1 MLKVGL
7 IGCGGIGAV
16 HAKCWIYMNEKT
28 ELAAVADANTE
39 KAESIAKICG
49 AAVYSDAEEMLK
61 NEKLDVVDICL
72 PTALHTRFATLAMKY
87 VKNVIIEKP
96 ICLTEEDARLLLATE
111 KETGACVQVAH
122 IVRFGTAH
130 DYLKQVFDSKEY
142 GEIKTGTFIRIS
154 PKPVWVNGYNDVT
167 RTGGMQLDLQIHNLD
182 FIRYLMGGDPE
193 NVGTVIQRGND
204 GVIEHLFAH
213 YRYGDALFT
222 DECSWEYPTSMPF
235 KAGYR
240 VRFEGATL
248 VSEGEDVTV
257 YPEDGEAFKPKL
269 EERAVMD
276 LGINVSNFGDFL
288 KELGSFAD
296 AINEGRTEVSL
307 KDAIAAFR
315 LSKLQLEK
323 ELL

>member
-1 MLKVGL
+1 MLRVGL

-28 ELAAVADANTE
+28 ELAAIADASVE
-39 KAESIAKICG
+39 RAEAIAKECG

-61 NEKLDVVDICL
+61 NENLDIVDICL
-72 PTALHTRFATLAMKY
+72 PTALHTRFAVLAMKHA
-87 VKNVIIEKP
+87 KNVIIEKP
-96 ICLTEEDARLLLATE
+96 ICLTEEDAKLLLATE

-130 DYLKQVFDSKEY
+130 EYLKRVYDSKEY
-142 GEIKTGTFIRIS
+142 GKIKTGTFIRIS

-193 NVGTVIQRGND
+193 HVGTVLSRAND

-222 DECSWEYPTSMPF
+222 DECSWEYPTCMPF

-248 VSEGEDVTV
+248 VLDGDELTV
-257 YPEDGEAFKPKL
+257 YPEEGEPFKPEL
-269 EERAVMD
+269 EERVVAD
-276 LGINVSNFGDFL
+276 LGINVTNFGDFL
-288 KELGSFAD
+288 TELGAFAD
-296 AINEGRTEVSL
+296 AVKDGRAQVPLS
-307 KDAIAAFR
+307 DAIAAFR
-315 LSKLQLEK
+315 LAKEQLEK